1 MSDSSIEYGYQRL
14 QKVIT
19 RYPGDPDRLSKVIIL
34 VLILSQI
41 VEQFTN
47 TNYIIKQEILVKRA
61 ADLIEQWYSMSSGN
75 HHHFGLP
82 TPPSDHEGETST
94 CT

>member
-34 VLILSQI
+34 VLFLNQI
-41 VEQFTN
+41 EEQFTN
-47 TNYIIKQEILVKRA
+47 TNYINQTG
-61 ADLIEQWYSMSSGN
+61 DSS
-75 HHHFGLP
+75 
-82 TPPSDHEGETST
+82 
-94 CT
+94 

>member
-75 HHHFGLP
+75 HHFGLP